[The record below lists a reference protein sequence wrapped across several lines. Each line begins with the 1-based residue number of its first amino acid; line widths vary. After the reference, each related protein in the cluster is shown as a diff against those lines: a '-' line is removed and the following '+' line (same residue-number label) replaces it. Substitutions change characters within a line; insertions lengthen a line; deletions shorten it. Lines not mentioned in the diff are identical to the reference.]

1 MIKFSVGSLSKL
13 LTEFFKKINSPY
25 KVSIVNEDTMQE
37 AIVMHL
43 TKKSVYLFLSSI
55 FIGLFLLFSLVIL
68 FTPLRYYIPGNS
80 STISR
85 SKLIQIQ
92 KLSDSLVKINKSREQ
107 FIYNLLLVAN
117 GHISS
122 ENDTSILT
130 PKQIEQANINNSN
143 QIDHVQKYDYL
154 KSERKDI
161 QLVENVGKKDSL

>member
-1 MIKFSVGSLSKL
+1 MIKFSVGSISKL

-55 FIGLFLLFSLVIL
+55 FIGLFLLFSVVIL

-80 STISR
+80 LTSTR
-85 SKLIQIQ
+85 SKLIRIQ
-92 KLSDSLVKINKSREQ
+92 KLSDSLVKINKSREK
-107 FIYNLLLVAN
+107 FIYDLLLVTN
-117 GHISS
+117 GHISL

-130 PKQIEQANINNSN
+130 PKQIEEAIINNSN
-143 QIDHVQKYDYL
+143 QIDHV
-154 KSERKDI
+154 R
-161 QLVENVGKKDSL
+161 

>member
-13 LTEFFKKINSPY
+13 LIEFFKKINSPY

-55 FIGLFLLFSLVIL
+55 FIGLFLLFSVVIL
-68 FTPLRYYIPGNS
+68 FTPLRYYIPGTS

-92 KLSDSLVKINKSREQ
+92 KLTDSLVKINKSREK
-107 FIYNLLLVAN
+107 FIYDLMLVTN
-117 GHISS
+117 WHISL
-122 ENDTSILT
+122 ENDTSVLT
-130 PKQIEQANINNSN
+130 PKQIEESIINNSN
-143 QIDHVQKYDYL
+143 QIDHV
-154 KSERKDI
+154 R
-161 QLVENVGKKDSL
+161 